1 MFSDEAEQTDQT
13 DQAGEDFTEAAAEN
27 DTQEKNIEEA
37 EPAELDEQSGEE
49 QDSPQ
54 EERDIPRNEESS
66 SGETVEEQAVLELS
80 HDMLV
85 DVKEEKAKK
94 KSRKRKEEKEEKTG
108 LDILLDYS
116 PRNSG
121 EQKNDEEEEENRLH
135 KKELIQ
141 LSFFPID
148 DENENK

>member
-1 MFSDEAEQTDQT
+1 IAQNEENKP
-13 DQAGEDFTEAAAEN
+13 GET
-27 DTQEKNIEEA
+27 
-37 EPAELDEQSGEE
+37 LEE
-49 QDSPQ
+49 Q
-54 EERDIPRNEESS
+54 
-66 SGETVEEQAVLELS
+66 VVLELS

-85 DVKEEKAKK
+85 DVKEEKK

-116 PRNSG
+116 PKNSG
-121 EQKNDEEEEENRLH
+121 EQKNDEEENRSH